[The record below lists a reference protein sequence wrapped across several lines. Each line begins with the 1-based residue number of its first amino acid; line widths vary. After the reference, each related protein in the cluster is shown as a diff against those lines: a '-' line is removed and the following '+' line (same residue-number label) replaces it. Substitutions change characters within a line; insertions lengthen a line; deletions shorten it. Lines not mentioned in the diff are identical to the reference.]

1 MPRFWMRWLLGL
13 CVCALALTQAIA
25 ETPLPAAHDLQR
37 SAAAA
42 AARGEPLVVMFS
54 LPGCPWCE
62 RLRSSTYQW
71 LVKDGHA
78 VVQVEMV
85 DTAPLRDFEGR
96 PTTGKALARRY
107 GVKLAPTV
115 LFFGPGG
122 RELADRLVGAGQPEF
137 YGGEVDDAMK
147 QGARRLAA
155 QPAGS

>member
-1 MPRFWMRWLLGL
+1 MPRPWMRWWLGVCLCLLGASGAAADTL
-13 CVCALALTQAIA
+13 
-25 ETPLPAAHDLQR
+25 LPAAHDLQR
-37 SAAAA
+37 STAQA

-62 RLRSSTYQW
+62 RLRRSTYQW

-85 DTAPLRDFEGR
+85 DSAALRDFDGR
-96 PTTGKALARRY
+96 PTTGKALARRFD
-107 GVKLAPTV
+107 VKLAPTV

-122 RELADRLVGAGQPEF
+122 RELATRLVGAGQPEF

-155 QPAGS
+155 PPTGS